1 MIALYTDWSA
11 LDNPWKWWRGFIA
24 VDTTTWKS
32 RTQKSWSAKHTTN
45 NRMEL
50 EAVIQWLSWFITSH
64 GYPEDRLKKLL
75 WAWWAHDNMKKSS
88 SMQNLS
94 DNKKNLDQIPNEWLF
109 APSPLETPQEK
120 NLDDL
125 SDKLRS
131 EPVIVYT
138 DSNYVKLWIT
148 ERIDT
153 RVARQWRLSKWWW
166 LVKNVDLWKHLYKL
180 VQIVPQ
186 SQRKRVKAHV
196 WNKRNE
202 KVDQLARTA
211 AIKQSN

>member
-11 LDNPWKWWRGFIA
+11 LENPWRWWWGFIA

-32 RTQKSWSAKHTTN
+32 RIQKSWSAKHTTN

-50 EAVIQWLSWFITSH
+50 EAVIQWLSWFAIAH

-75 WAWWAHDNMKKSS
+75 WAWWAWWAHDPI
-88 SMQNLS
+88 
-94 DNKKNLDQIPNEWLF
+94 KNSQTPNEWLF
-109 APSPLETPQEK
+109 APSRFESTDDE

-125 SDKLRS
+125 SDKLTS

-166 LVKNVDLWKHLYKL
+166 LVKNVDLWKRLHRL
-180 VQIVPQ
+180 VKILPQ
-186 SQRKRVKAHV
+186 CQRKRVKAHV

-202 KVDQLARTA
+202 KVDQLARSA
-211 AIKQSN
+211 AIKQ